1 MVFPTPSLPSWWN
14 DLDQS
19 GKKEELVVHVFESIQ
34 DRYDLL
40 DSFISMGMDQ
50 RWRRTLVSELELK
63 PGQTVLDCG
72 AGTGKLTHGILQA
85 CPSCSTISLDIT
97 QSMFRPSYLP
107 ETKFITASAEN
118 IPLDDGSVDAV
129 VSAYLTRNLESL
141 DRYLTEVRRVLKP
154 GGIFANLDIYNPKT
168 PGFSPLFGI
177 YFYHI
182 IPVFGNLV
190 TRSTSYSYLAESVKK
205 FYSPEVVRQKIENAG
220 LTIKKYKTMMLGA
233 IALHVAL
240 KPVQ

>member
-63 PGQTVLDCG
+63 TGQTVLDCG

-85 CPSCSTISLDIT
+85 CPSC
-97 QSMFRPSYLP
+97 
-107 ETKFITASAEN
+107 
-118 IPLDDGSVDAV
+118 
-129 VSAYLTRNLESL
+129 
-141 DRYLTEVRRVLKP
+141 
-154 GGIFANLDIYNPKT
+154 
-168 PGFSPLFGI
+168 
-177 YFYHI
+177 
-182 IPVFGNLV
+182 
-190 TRSTSYSYLAESVKK
+190 
-205 FYSPEVVRQKIENAG
+205 
-220 LTIKKYKTMMLGA
+220 
-233 IALHVAL
+233 
-240 KPVQ
+240 